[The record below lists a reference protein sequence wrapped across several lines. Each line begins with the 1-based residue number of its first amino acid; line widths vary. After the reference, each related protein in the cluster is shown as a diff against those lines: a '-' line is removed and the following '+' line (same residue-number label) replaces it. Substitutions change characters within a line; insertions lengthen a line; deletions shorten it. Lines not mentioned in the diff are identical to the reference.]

1 MNRNA
6 NQFAALQQPTVEAAM
21 AVFKCAFD
29 TAERLAALN
38 LNTLR
43 AGFVDATAGIQAAVD
58 VKDPQALVALQ
69 AGLLQPAAERALS
82 YYRSSY
88 EILTQGCQEAV
99 KPFEAGFAQM
109 NKTVA
114 AELEKAAGAAPV
126 GSEAAVAA
134 VKSSVAAA
142 NSTFDQVN
150 RATRQVIEMAEA
162 NLAAATDAAVKAVAT
177 KAAPKARKTA

>member
-1 MNRNA
+1 MNLNA
-6 NQFAALQQPTVEAAM
+6 NQFAALQQPAVEAAM
-21 AVFKCAFD
+21 VVFKAAFD
-29 TAERLAALN
+29 ATERLAALN

-43 AGFVDATAGIQAAVD
+43 AGFIDATAGIQAVLDA
-58 VKDPQALVALQ
+58 KDPQAFVAIQ
-69 AGLLQPAAERALS
+69 AGLAQPVAERAAS
-82 YYRSSY
+82 YLRNSY

-99 KPFEAGFAQM
+99 KPFEAGFAQI

-150 RATRQVIEMAEA
+150 RATRQVIELAEA
-162 NLAAATDAAVKAVAT
+162 NMAAATDAAVKAVAS
-177 KAAPKARKTA
+177 KNAPKAKKSA